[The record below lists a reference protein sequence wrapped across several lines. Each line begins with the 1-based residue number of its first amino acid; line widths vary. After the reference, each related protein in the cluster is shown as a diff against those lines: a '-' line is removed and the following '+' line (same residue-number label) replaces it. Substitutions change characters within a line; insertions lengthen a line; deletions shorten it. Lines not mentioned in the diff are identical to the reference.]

1 MMAVIVKNMLTV
13 IIMMVMEM
21 MMMIMMAMIMMM
33 MMIEMGKM
41 DDDTGVVCACY
52 PASAELGPLP
62 AW

>member
-1 MMAVIVKNMLTV
+1 MMTVIVKNMFTV
-13 IIMMVMEM
+13 IIMM
-21 MMMIMMAMIMMM
+21 MMIMM

>member
-1 MMAVIVKNMLTV
+1 MMTVIVKNMLTV
-13 IIMMVMEM
+13 IMMM
-21 MMMIMMAMIMMM
+21 MMMIMMR

-52 PASAELGPLP
+52 PASAELRPLP

>member
-1 MMAVIVKNMLTV
+1 MMTVIVKNMLTV
-13 IIMMVMEM
+13 IMM
-21 MMMIMMAMIMMM
+21 MMM

-52 PASAELGPLP
+52 PVSAELRPLP

>member
-1 MMAVIVKNMLTV
+1 MMMVIVKNMLTV
-13 IIMMVMEM
+13 IMMMMM
-21 MMMIMMAMIMMM
+21 MMMIVM

-52 PASAELGPLP
+52 PASAELRPLP

>member
-1 MMAVIVKNMLTV
+1 MMTVIVKNMLTV
-13 IIMMVMEM
+13 IMMIV
-21 MMMIMMAMIMMM
+21 MMMIVM

-52 PASAELGPLP
+52 PASAELRPLP

>member
-1 MMAVIVKNMLTV
+1 MMAVIVKNILTV
-13 IIMMVMEM
+13 KIMMML
-21 MMMIMMAMIMMM
+21 IMVM

>member
-1 MMAVIVKNMLTV
+1 MTVNVEIMLTV
-13 IIMMVMEM
+13 
-21 MMMIMMAMIMMM
+21 IMMM

-52 PASAELGPLP
+52 PASAELRPLP

>member
-13 IIMMVMEM
+13 IIMMM
-21 MMMIMMAMIMMM
+21 MIMMM

-52 PASAELGPLP
+52 PASA
-62 AW
+62 

>member
-21 MMMIMMAMIMMM
+21 MMMIMMEMIMMM
-33 MMIEMGKM
+33 MMIETGKM

-52 PASAELGPLP
+52 PASA
-62 AW
+62 